1 MMAVGVAFLPMAVA
15 SSIAGLEIVHPMA
28 VSVLGGLVTT
38 AVMILFVL
46 PALYLPNAAL
56 RFETHSY
63 GSEQHAT

>member
-1 MMAVGVAFLPMAVA
+1 
-15 SSIAGLEIVHPMA
+15 

-56 RFETHSY
+56 RPETHPY